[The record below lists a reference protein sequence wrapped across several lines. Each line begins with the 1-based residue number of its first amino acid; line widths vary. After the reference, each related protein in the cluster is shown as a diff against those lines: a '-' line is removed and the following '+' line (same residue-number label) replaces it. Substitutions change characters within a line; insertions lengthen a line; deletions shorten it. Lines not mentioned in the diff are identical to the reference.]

1 MRFACNSIKSSLYRL
16 LHETKLKAKS
26 RRASGKLAAGVDEA
40 AAAASVAD
48 EVPQEDD
55 IKNKNG

>member
-1 MRFACNSIKSSLYRL
+1 L

-40 AAAASVAD
+40 AAASVAD

-55 IKNKNG
+55 IKKQKRVDQLVPV